1 MKFQFLEIWRL
12 LNKKERVQ
20 LSKVSGLHTFSGL
33 TDMLG
38 VVSILPFLSVAAKPD
53 ILQSNEYLIGMKNW
67 LQFSN
72 NDFLIFLGIL
82 SLIALFLNQL
92 VRLFSS
98 WYGQFISLNIWR
110 NLHNRMFSYYLNQ
123 SYMYHLLH
131 PGNELLEKLQVQ
143 TNAAVAG
150 VIQPYF
156 LLISSFF
163 TTLFTLSL
171 IIFIEPVM
179 TSILLVIMGLFYFL
193 IFKFLK
199 SRLDYYG
206 KVGPEFS
213 QKTFKLIE
221 ESFGAIKE
229 IKVRRNGQI
238 YLDLFDPLAKRYC
251 DANVKLQ
258 LFGSIPKALVE
269 LVAFGSILLIT
280 ILMIK
285 KSDGFMDVV
294 PVLGMYALALSRL
307 IPAIHSIFNQFSR
320 IRFYSP
326 SLHSIQKDLI
336 DASKSNEVRPLN
348 ALKAKDVTLAHNIE
362 LENLSFAYSGSTKK
376 VLDAISLNIPVG
388 HLIGIAGGSGAGKT
402 TLIDLILGLFKP
414 VLGSIKIDGNPLT
427 ESNISSWQT
436 RIGYVPQSGF
446 IANGSIARNIA
457 FGIHEN
463 EIDMQ
468 RVIDMAKITQISE
481 FIETELPEKYETLV
495 GDRGVLL
502 SGGQCQR
509 ITIAR
514 ALYHDPDV
522 LILDEATSALDG
534 ITENKVINAIL
545 KFSKQKTIIM
555 IAHRLSTL
563 KDCDNIF
570 FIEKGKLVD
579 QGNYHSLMANNKIF
593 KQMAKTNSK

>member
-72 NDFLIFLGIL
+72 NDFLIFLGTL

-285 KSDGFMDVV
+285 KSDGFMDAV

>member
-1 MKFQFLEIWRL
+1 LKFQFLEIWRL

-82 SLIALFLNQL
+82 SLIA
-92 VRLFSS
+92 
-98 WYGQFISLNIWR
+98 
-110 NLHNRMFSYYLNQ
+110 YYLNQ

-362 LENLSFAYSGSTKK
+362 LENLSFAYSGSTNK

>member
-362 LENLSFAYSGSTKK
+362 LENLSFAYSGSTNK

>member
-1 MKFQFLEIWRL
+1 MKFQFLEVWRL
-12 LNKKERVQ
+12 LTKKERVQ

-123 SYMYHLLH
+123 SYMYHLRH
-131 PGNELLEKLQVQ
+131 PGNELLEKLQIQ
-143 TNAAVAG
+143 TNAAVVG

-251 DANVKLQ
+251 DANVKLK

-326 SLHSIQKDLI
+326 SLHSIQEVLI

-362 LENLSFAYSGSTKK
+362 LENLSFAYSESTKK

>member
-1 MKFQFLEIWRL
+1 MKFQFLEVWRL
-12 LNKKERVQ
+12 LTKKERVQ

-98 WYGQFISLNIWR
+98 WYGQFVSLNIWR

-362 LENLSFAYSGSTKK
+362 LENLSFAYSGSTNK

>member
-72 NDFLIFLGIL
+72 NDFLIFLGTL

-362 LENLSFAYSGSTKK
+362 LESLSFAYSGSTKK

>member
-1 MKFQFLEIWRL
+1 LKFQFLEIWRL

-362 LENLSFAYSGSTKK
+362 LENLSFAYSGSTNK